1 MLTLH
6 RLLALSILAGY
17 GPAFAAAPEP
27 LTLAEA
33 VRKATEDYPASRVS
47 QEQLAAAAR
56 GINLARASYLP
67 RVDLLAQFNRAT
79 HNNVF
84 GLLLPQSVIPS
95 ISGPVLEGDPS
106 TSVWGSAAG
115 VLVSWEPIDFGA
127 RGANVEA
134 AESGRD
140 RAAGSLGRTR
150 LDVGRGA
157 ADLFLI
163 VLAAGETVRGSR
175 ANVERASTLERV
187 VEALVAAE
195 LRPGVDQ
202 ARTRAER
209 ALAETQLILA
219 EQALESARISLAQLL
234 GIPRGELS
242 LESRLLKERPGEM
255 SALAGEL
262 SRHPRAREQEAV
274 VAEIQARE
282 KALARSYFPRFNLL
296 ASSYARGTGAR
307 VDGSTADGT
316 TGLWPEVSNWAVG
329 LTISLPVLEIAP
341 LHVRREIESYR
352 ERAEAARYEQTLREL
367 KSEMEKAEVG
377 LDAARRIAENTPV
390 QLEAART
397 AEQQANARYRAGLA
411 TIVEVADSERLL
423 TQAEIDDALAGL
435 NVWRALLA
443 VAAADGDLEPFLREA
458 AAAGQ
463 D

>member
-1 MLTLH
+1 VLTLH
-6 RLLALSILAGY
+6 RLFAFSLLAGW
-17 GPAFAAAPEP
+17 GSALAAPREP
-27 LTLAEA
+27 LTIAEA

-47 QEQLAAAAR
+47 QEQFAAASR

-79 HNNVF
+79 RNNVF
-84 GLLLPQSVIPS
+84 GLLLPQPIIPS
-95 ISGPVLEGDPS
+95 ISGPVLGTDDS
-106 TSVWGSAAG
+106 TSVWGSAVG
-115 VLVSWEPIDFGA
+115 VLVSWEPFDFGA

-150 LDVGRGA
+150 LDLARAA
-157 ADLFLI
+157 ADLFLT
-163 VLAAGETVRGSR
+163 VLAAGETVRGSQ
-175 ANVERASTLERV
+175 ASVERARTLERV
-187 VEALVAAE
+187 VDALVAAE

-219 EQALESARISLAQLL
+219 EQALEATRISLAQLL
-234 GIPRGELS
+234 GIPRAELT
-242 LESRLLKERPGEM
+242 LEPGILNGRPG
-255 SALAGEL
+255 AIPPLAGDP
-262 SRHPRAREQEAV
+262 SQHPRAREQEAV
-274 VAEIQARE
+274 VAEIRARE
-282 KALARSYFPRFNLL
+282 KALARSYFPRFNLM
-296 ASSYARGTGAR
+296 ASSYARGTGAH
-307 VDGSTADGT
+307 VDGSTADGL

-329 LTISLPVLEIAP
+329 LNISLPALEIVP
-341 LHVRREIESYR
+341 LHIRRDIESHR

-377 LDAARRIAENTPV
+377 LQAARRIAENTPV
-390 QLEAART
+390 QLEAARG
-397 AEQQANARYRAGLA
+397 AEQQANARYRAGLG

-435 NVWRALLA
+435 NVWRALLE
-443 VAAADGDLEPFLREA
+443 VAAADGDLDPFLREA
-458 AAAGQ
+458 ATAGQ